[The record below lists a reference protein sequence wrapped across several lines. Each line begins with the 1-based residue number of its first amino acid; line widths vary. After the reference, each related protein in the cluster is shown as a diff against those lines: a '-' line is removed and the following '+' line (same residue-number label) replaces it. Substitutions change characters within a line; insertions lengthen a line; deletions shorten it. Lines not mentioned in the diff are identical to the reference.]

1 MQAVYSLWSSMS
13 APLTSEEYWPFSTS
27 SDIARSVRHTNGDFL
42 HDGIAAADT
51 VCAISARA
59 VSQQAKGRPSQSR
72 VPKPYRAIR
81 GVATHERPSAP
92 ENPFKTLLRP
102 PLPSPHT
109 PPTHDHEG
117 CSETSSPEASGF
129 TLSHS
134 RGMQPRQATAH
145 SQYSSAHR
153 MQANLSSAPGHLPL
167 TRRDLPPL
175 APPRGADRVSKCLL
189 LRQLPMQRGTSTH
202 QQGDHRELHS
212 G

>member
-92 ENPFKTLLRP
+92 ENPFKHCLDHLFRLHTLHPRMIMRAAQRPAVLRRQGSPSVTVGACSQGRP
-102 PLPSPHT
+102 PLTHNTRPHIECRQTSAPPMGIFRSP
-109 PPTHDHEG
+109 E
-117 CSETSSPEASGF
+117 ETSHRSP
-129 TLSHS
+129 
-134 RGMQPRQATAH
+134 
-145 SQYSSAHR
+145 
-153 MQANLSSAPGHLPL
+153 
-167 TRRDLPPL
+167 RR
-175 APPRGADRVSKCLL
+175 AARIA
-189 LRQLPMQRGTSTH
+189 
-202 QQGDHRELHS
+202 
-212 G
+212 